1 MKEETFKIGEIVH
14 LKCVD
19 LSFEGKGVGF
29 CREKPIFVTS
39 MYVGDEGDVEISYKR
54 NGQYFGTIKHLDVL
68 SKDRIK
74 PLCPF
79 SSACGG
85 CVYQSINYEA
95 EKKAKIKMVENQF
108 RRNNIAIPALKIFA
122 PTDPYYYRNKI
133 QVPFGENKEGE
144 LVFGFYKEKSH
155 QIIPFEKCFI
165 NDKKGTLVLN
175 KLLKILREF
184 NIKAYDERT
193 HKGVLRH
200 ALIRSSHFGRDL
212 MACLVLYHDVLSQNK
227 EFIEKVRK
235 EIPEITGFFINI
247 NHKDTNVIL
256 GSKYLHIYGDKYIDE
271 IINGLT
277 FRISVNSFFQVNSL
291 MTEVLYKTAIDF
303 ADLNKEDKV
312 FDAYSGT
319 GSIGLIASA
328 KAGFVKAVE
337 LEKEAVKD
345 ALVNAKNNGIDNY
358 EASVGDATE
367 YIEKL
372 SKTNQSFD
380 VCFLDPPRKGTS
392 LEFIKAV
399 KKMKPHKVVYVSC
412 NPITLVRD
420 LRDLLD
426 LYEISKIVLVDMFPR
441 TKHVETV
448 VLLSRKNG

>member
-1 MKEETFKIGEIVH
+1 MKEETFKISEIVH

-19 LSFEGKGVGF
+19 LSLEGKGVGF
-29 CREKPIFVTS
+29 CRGKPIFVTS

-108 RRNNIAIPALKIFA
+108 RRNKIAIPPLKILA

-133 QVPFGENKEGE
+133 QVPFGENKKSE

-155 QIIPFEKCFI
+155 QIIPFEECFI

-175 KLLKILREF
+175 KLLKVLREF

-200 ALIRSSHFGRDL
+200 ALIRSSCFGRGL
-212 MACLVLYHDVLSQNK
+212 IACLVLYNDVLSQNK

-256 GSKYLHIYGDKYIDE
+256 GPKYLHIYGDKYIDE

-291 MTEVLYKTAIDF
+291 MAEVLYKTAIDF
-303 ADLNKEDKV
+303 ADLNEEDKV

-319 GSIGLIASA
+319 GSIGLIAST
-328 KAGFVKAVE
+328 KAGFVKAIE

-345 ALVNAKNNGIDNY
+345 ALVNAQNNGIHNY

-372 SKTNQSFD
+372 SKTNQPFD

-392 LEFIKAV
+392 LEFINAI
-399 KKMKPHKVVYVSC
+399 KKMKPSKVVYVSC

-426 LYEISKIVLVDMFPR
+426 FYEISKIVLVDMFPR

-448 VLLSRKNG
+448 MLLSKKNA